1 LKDLLSISELAELLE
16 CSRETIKKRMQRGQF
31 VSAVYIQRDQ
41 AIKLGLEWSSKA
53 VRNPK
58 GRPYVSINDPAIP
71 EHVRKKYYELKLTCE
86 RSGSPSLP
94 GEVEPLATAQ
104 PPIFHFPRL
113 AKAPRP
119 GKDTQSTENQT
130 QAVGKNHTT
139 GCDLLII
146 PPETPAS
153 RLPDSF
159 EDEPSPAVGQD
170 TDQHHPLH
178 PPDESGRLP
187 DPEIPVLPEGAS
199 LNAPGG
205 AGSHTMS
212 LTGAAITPPPGSSF
226 ELQVYA
232 QLPDWARRQVDKYLP
247 LVKKTEGMNRTETE
261 KALSHWNSENPELA
275 MSSRSLRL
283 AKKRYREKGI
293 AGLASKRGAN
303 AGRTIVRDE
312 WLDYF
317 QSLYLK
323 EGAPSAYS
331 CWLVTRGKFC
341 EEKDFPVYQT
351 FIYQLRRRVPA
362 DAIYLARYGEGAW
375 NRKFGMYIER
385 DYSNILCG
393 EVWVSDHAQIDV
405 AVAGT
410 DGKPFF
416 PWVTAWRDMKS
427 GKWLGWLLH
436 KEPPKSD
443 HVFQSFYYACR
454 DFGIPK
460 HIYIDNG
467 KDYRAKDFAG
477 GRTKAGKLTV
487 HESSARSMCSLLGLD
502 IHFALPYNAQAKN
515 IERDFLKIKES
526 FSKHVP
532 GYRGG
537 HTKERPEALSGE
549 IRRGKILGSGEFAA
563 LLSVHVFHNLNRAP
577 SQGKTL
583 KGLCPDEI
591 YEGEAQNAFV
601 APEALSI
608 LCMRISGSRAIGRN
622 GVKDS
627 RSKETYFAEWM
638 LGQKG
643 RKVYLRRD
651 PSDIETAWVFA
662 AETDEYLG
670 KGYRVEGIPAIVV
683 GEEEREMLA
692 GAMADKRAARKIAK
706 AYASDVR
713 EIPPL
718 EKVANMAVGNALLS
732 GYEPPSTSGNRG
744 AEVKKYPMTDAV
756 FEQEQ
761 RSALDGGADYSAVAP
776 LPRRLHEKIYQS
788 KADRERE
795 EAEKKLLEEER
806 KNGRT

>member
-1 LKDLLSISELAELLE
+1 MKTDLLSLSELAELWGKQYQAL
-16 CSRETIKKRMQRGQF
+16 KKRLQRGSF
-31 VSAVYIQRDQ
+31 DKAVFLGEQQ
-41 AIKLGLEWSSKA
+41 AIRMGLAWTNKSA
-53 VRNPK
+53 PTRQ
-58 GRPYVSINDPAIP
+58 GRPYIHIDDPAIP
-71 EHVRKKYYELKLTCE
+71 DHVRKKYYEQKLIRE

-94 GEVEPLATAQ
+94 GAVESSSLL
-104 PPIFHFPRL
+104 HFPIE
-113 AKAPRP
+113 ASRP
-119 GKDTQSTENQT
+119 GKDIESD
-130 QAVGKNHTT
+130 K
-139 GCDLLII
+139 
-146 PPETPAS
+146 S
-153 RLPDSF
+153 
-159 EDEPSPAVGQD
+159 SPAVGQD
-170 TDQHHPLH
+170 TDQHHPIH
-178 PPDESGRLP
+178 PPDESDRLP
-187 DPEIPVLPEGAS
+187 DSEIPVLPGGAS
-199 LNAPGG
+199 LK
-205 AGSHTMS
+205 
-212 LTGAAITPPPGSSF
+212 PPGDADSKMGLQMGTGTHSPGASY
-226 ELQVYA
+226 ELQAYA

-247 LVKKTEGMNRTETE
+247 LVKKTEGLSRAETE
-261 KALSHWNSENPELA
+261 KALAQWNSENPELA

-293 AGLASKRGAN
+293 VGLASKRGGN
-303 AGRTIVRDE
+303 AGRTIVKDE

-323 EGAPSAYS
+323 EGAPSAES
-331 CWLVTRGKFC
+331 CWLITRGKFSG
-341 EEKDFPVYQT
+341 ETVFPCPQT

-405 AVAGT
+405 AVA
-410 DGKPFF
+410 DANGKPFF

-477 GRTKAGKLTV
+477 GRTKAGKLAV
-487 HESSARSMCSLLGLD
+487 NENSARSMCSLLGLD

-537 HTKERPEALSGE
+537 HVKERPEALAAE
-549 IRRGKILGSGEFAA
+549 IRRGKILGEDEFAQ
-563 LLSVHVFHNLNRAP
+563 LLGVHLFYNLNRAP
-577 SQGKTL
+577 SRGKIL
-583 KGLCPDEI
+583 RGLCPDEL
-591 YEGEAQNAFV
+591 YEREAQNAFV
-601 APEALSI
+601 EPEALSI

-643 RKVYLRRD
+643 RKVYIRRD
-651 PSDIETAWVFA
+651 PSDVETAWVFDA
-662 AETDEYLG
+662 QNDEYLG
-670 KGYRVEGIPAIVV
+670 RGWRVEGVPAIVM
-683 GEEEREMLA
+683 GDEQRDALA
-692 GAMADKRAARKIAK
+692 ARIADKRGARKVAK
-706 AYASDVR
+706 AYASDVQ

-718 EKVANMAVGNALLS
+718 EKVANMAAGNALLS
-732 GYEPPSTSGNRG
+732 GYAPGGTGGETNLKTEIPLT
-744 AEVKKYPMTDAV
+744 VAV
-756 FEQEQ
+756 REKE
-761 RSALDGGADYSAVAP
+761 RLSAIDGKADYSAVAP
-776 LPRRLHEKIYQS
+776 PPRRKPKKIYLS
-788 KADRERE
+788 EADRQRE
-795 EAEKKLLEEER
+795 EAERKLLEEES
-806 KNGRT
+806 NNEST